1 MEVGIIGA
9 GNMARAIAL
18 GLDLPVHLTDSGSG
32 RAAQLAQQVGG
43 TAHASN
49 QELAAVCD
57 LIVLCHKPAQLATV
71 AGELEGFKGELV
83 SALAATPVATLQDA
97 YPGASVT
104 RIMPNT
110 PVEIGQGVVCI
121 ARAAGDSQPP
131 SEAVVA
137 LFEHLGELVVVDEA
151 VFEQATALG
160 GCGPAFYA
168 LFAEA
173 FIDAAVAQGM
183 QREQASQIAAH
194 TLTGTGALL
203 QERNF
208 DTAAVQREVASPG
221 GLTERALRSLND
233 AGLQS
238 IVADAVDAVLGKEAK
253 S

>member
-9 GNMARAIAL
+9 GSMARAIAL
-18 GLDLPVHLTDSGSG
+18 GLDLPVHLTDGGSG
-32 RAAQLAQQVGG
+32 RALELAEQVGG
-43 TAHASN
+43 TSHSSN

-57 LIVLCHKPAQLATV
+57 LIILCHKPAQLATV
-71 AGELEGFKGELV
+71 AGELQGFSGELV
-83 SALAATPVATLQDA
+83 SALAATPVAALRAA
-97 YPGASVT
+97 YPGANVT

-121 ARAAGDSQPP
+121 ARATDCDPAP
-131 SEAVVA
+131 SEAVVD
-137 LFEHLGELVVVDEA
+137 LFEHLGELVLVDEA

-183 QREQASQIAAH
+183 EREQAAQIAAH

-233 AGLQS
+233 AGLTT

-253 S
+253 P

>member
-18 GLDLPVHLTDSGSG
+18 GLDLPVHLTDGGSG
-32 RAAQLAQQVGG
+32 RALQLATQVGG
-43 TAHASN
+43 TAHSSN
-49 QELAAVCD
+49 QDLAAACD
-57 LIVLCHKPAQLATV
+57 LIILCHKPAQLATV
-71 AGELEGFKGELV
+71 AGELQDFRGELV
-83 SALAATPVATLQDA
+83 SALAATPVAALTA
-97 YPGASVT
+97 VYPAANVT

-121 ARAAGDSQPP
+121 ARTTASDTPP
-131 SEAVVA
+131 NDAVVA
-137 LFEHLGELVVVDEA
+137 LFEHLGELVFIDEV

-168 LFAEA
+168 LFAGA
-173 FIDAAVAQGM
+173 FIDAAVAHGM
-183 QREQASQIAAH
+183 QRDQAGQIVAH

-221 GLTERALRSLND
+221 GLTERALGSLND
-233 AGLQS
+233 AGLAT

-253 S
+253 A